1 MFYVYLTDKYLLIK
15 IKTMETLFIEC
26 SCGNTTGFKHSH
38 NVAEC
43 TSCAAVIHMD
53 TPVYHQVQYKSL
65 DEIAKEQALIDMR
78 QLDYIDWTQVFDTDN
93 ITNLWC

>member
-78 QLDYIDWTQVFDTDN
+78 QLDYIDWAQVFDADN
-93 ITNLWC
+93 IRVAI